1 MTTLTAS
8 EGTATVSG
16 TTTSTTVFA
25 SDPTTFRL
33 DVEQA
38 IATNILATN
47 TTGGTHIIGD
57 YGIISVQGAF
67 SDPTQV
73 TRVSMD
79 FGIGTKFDDYYHTEL
94 DILGLA
100 NAYPDPT
107 VLIQSQVTLPTQ
119 VQSTTTLA
127 NIAVTQN

>member
-1 MTTLTAS
+1 MTTLPAS
-8 EGTATVSG
+8 EGSVVSG
-16 TTTSTTVFA
+16 TTVFA
-25 SDPTTFRL
+25 NDSTTFRL

-79 FGIGTKFDDYYHTEL
+79 FGIGTKFDDYYHTDF
-94 DILGLA
+94 DILGFA
-100 NAYPDPT
+100 NAYPDPN

-119 VQSTTTLA
+119 IQGTTTLA